1 MTYHN
6 EFRESDPFSPLINV
20 YRNITNLCSLQSE
33 FQKIDVLFHPFFG
46 RMLLLDDV
54 VQLTEWDEFF
64 YHELLVHVPLAS
76 HPCPADV
83 LIIGGGDGGSLREVL
98 KHQRVVSVTLV
109 ELDSMVVDVSK
120 KFLPTLS
127 TGFADP
133 RVHII
138 HMDGAE
144 FLKDVPSEFD
154 VIIIDGPDPVG
165 GAQNLLSNE
174 TLENAHLSLKEEGI
188 LTAQTESL
196 HFHRDFLLETQSSLA
211 NHFPIVDLYTMSSAT
226 YSGNWWTFS
235 IGSKKYSPR
244 NLRRSAK
251 IQCRYYSLD
260 VHRRSFLPSSVYM
273 KLLNK
278 TLAW

>member
-1 MTYHN
+1 MTSQS
-6 EFRESDPFSPLINV
+6 EFRESDPFSPLTNV
-20 YRNITNLCSLQSE
+20 YRNINNLYSIQSE

-46 RMLLLDDV
+46 RMLLLDNV

-76 HPCPADV
+76 HPCPTDV
-83 LIIGGGDGGSLREVL
+83 LIIGGGDGGSVREVL
-98 KHQRVVSVTLV
+98 KHQSVVTVTLV
-109 ELDSMVVDVSK
+109 ELDHMVVDVSK
-120 KFLPTLS
+120 KFFPNLS
-127 TGFADP
+127 TAFEDP
-133 RVHII
+133 RVQII
-138 HMDGAE
+138 HMDGTQ
-144 FLKDVPSEFD
+144 FLRDASSKFD
-154 VIIIDGPDPVG
+154 AIIIDGPDPVG
-165 GAQNLLSNE
+165 GAESLLSDQ
-174 TLENAHLSLKEEGI
+174 TLENANLSLKEDGI
-188 LTAQTESL
+188 LAAQTESL
-196 HFHRDFLLETQSSLA
+196 HFHREFLLETQSFLA

-244 NLRRSAK
+244 HLRRSSK

-260 VHRRSFLPSSVYM
+260 VHRRSFTPSSVYK